1 MAFCWQ
7 NFGGF
12 CLWAA
17 CVWIF
22 NSMNCLD
29 EKPGFQGGFF
39 GGFGAFTKLS
49 DFGLDLLGVKV
60 VRYMYNH

>member
-1 MAFCWQ
+1 
-7 NFGGF
+7 
-12 CLWAA
+12 
-17 CVWIF
+17 
-22 NSMNCLD
+22 MNCLD